1 MTLKVGLIARGE
13 DRGLGILTWEFAR
26 HVKPERT
33 LMIDMGHLSGGF
45 APHLE
50 RYPGATVVPFDGQEL
65 PEATVR
71 EWLDG
76 LDVVFSAETFY
87 DWRLVSWAREAGV
100 ATVCQA
106 MPEFYRHW
114 SCPELPDPT
123 AWWAPTPWLIDRLP
137 ERTRMVPVP
146 VALDRVCNISG
157 RDSTADVANDRPLR
171 VVHVAG
177 HRAMGDRNG
186 TTEVLVALGHARGPM
201 DVRLV
206 TQDRRLP
213 SQRGSRRGVTI
224 RRQLSGVGDYWDLYA
239 DADVLLL
246 PRRYG
251 GLCLPVQEA
260 LGAGLCVVM
269 THAEPQASY
278 WPVVTVDVRERGHME
293 TGGGLVPLV
302 TAEPLQLARILDRL
316 ANNPEEVATHKA
328 ASRAWATANSW
339 DALLPTYLDELG
351 RVADTVPA

>member
-1 MTLKVGLIARGE
+1 MKVGLVARGE

-26 HVKPERT
+26 HVQPERT
-33 LMIDMGHLSGGF
+33 LLIDMGPLSGGF
-45 APHLE
+45 QPHLE
-50 RYPGATVVPFDGQEL
+50 RYPDATVVPFDGQEL
-65 PEATVR
+65 PEHTVR
-71 EWLDG
+71 EWLEG

-87 DWRLVSWAREAGV
+87 DWRLVAWAREAGV

-146 VALDRVCNISG
+146 VALDRVQHLHQERAES
-157 RDSTADVANDRPLR
+157 APLR

-201 DVRLV
+201 DVKLI

-213 SQRGSRRGVTI
+213 SQRTGRRGVNV

-239 DADVLLL
+239 DADVLVL

-269 THAEPQASY
+269 TDAEPQRSY
-278 WPVVTVDVRERGHME
+278 WPVVLVDVRERGHLE

-302 TAEPLQLARILDRL
+302 TAEPIQLAATLDRL
-316 ANNPEEVATHKA
+316 ANNPEEVATRKA
-328 ASRAWATANSW
+328 AAREWATANSW
-339 DALLPTYLDELG
+339 DALLPTYLAELA
-351 RVADTVPA
+351 RVAETVPA